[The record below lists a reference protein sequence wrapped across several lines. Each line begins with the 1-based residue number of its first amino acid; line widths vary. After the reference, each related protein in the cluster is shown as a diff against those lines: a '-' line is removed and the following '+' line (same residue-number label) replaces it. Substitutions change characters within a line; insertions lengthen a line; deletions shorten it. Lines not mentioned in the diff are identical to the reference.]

1 LWVASH
7 HPDWS
12 GSVLAFLEG
21 RLRSPGFPR
30 TESEPVRD
38 ALLSFC
44 SASAVQKTVADLLGE
59 RSSSARRDLFLLD
72 TMDRCQLAEFP
83 AVWTGRIGELL
94 ERSSPSVRLRAL
106 NLVRTLQIGGLDDRL
121 EKIAASGDS
130 PAELRTT
137 ALAVLVR
144 KRPGLSD
151 AALQFLLGLLSK
163 NYDAATRLAAAQVLG
178 NAGLSDAQL
187 VKLANVYLQHA
198 DALILPRLLDAF
210 RSSTS
215 EDAGKAMVGALLK
228 SQVTIGEPDAK
239 RLQEI
244 LEKYPQDVRN
254 AASPLLTRLQELQ
267 KARIE
272 RLRQLEPL
280 LSAGGDIGRG
290 RRVFF
295 GEKVAC
301 YHCHTIGNKGGHV
314 GPDLTAVGAIRSGHD
329 ILEAIVFPSA
339 SFVPGF
345 EIYNVETKTDT
356 YSGVR
361 GQDTPEAIT
370 LVTGPNAEIRIPR
383 KQIVSIKPSNVSLMP
398 EGLDESITRAEFI
411 DLLAFLQSQKSRET
425 AQVRSP
431 EVH

>member
-1 LWVASH
+1 M
-7 HPDWS
+7 
-12 GSVLAFLEG
+12 LAFLET
-21 RLRSPGFPR
+21 RLRAPGFPG

-44 SASAVQKTVADLLGE
+44 SNPAVQKTVADLLDEANNG
-59 RSSSARRDLFLLD
+59 ARRDLFLLD
-72 TMDRCQLAEFP
+72 TMDHCQLAEFP
-83 AVWTGRIGELL
+83 AVWTRQVGGLL
-94 ERSSPSVRLRAL
+94 DHSAPAVRLRAL
-106 NLVRTLQIGGLDDRL
+106 NLVRTLQITGLDDRL
-121 EKIAASGDS
+121 KKIASDEDS

-137 ALAVLVR
+137 ALAILVQ
-144 KRPGLSD
+144 KRPRLDD
-151 AALQFLLGLLSK
+151 ASLEFLLGLLGKSH
-163 NYDAATRLAAAQVLG
+163 DAASRLAAAQVLG
-178 NAGLSDAQL
+178 NAGLADAQL
-187 VKLANVYLQHA
+187 VKLANSYLQHA

-215 EDAGKAMVGALLK
+215 EDAGTAMVRALLK
-228 SQVTIGEPDAK
+228 SQVSIGEPDAK

-244 LEKYPQDVRN
+244 LDKYPPDVR
-254 AASPLLTRLQELQ
+254 AAAQPLLARLQELQ

-272 RLRQLEPL
+272 RLRQLESL

-301 YHCHTIGNKGGHV
+301 YHCHTIGNQGGHV

-345 EIYNVETKTDT
+345 EIYSVETKTDT

-361 GQDTPEAIT
+361 GEDTPDAIT

-383 KQIVSIKPSNVSLMP
+383 KQIVSIKPSSVSLMP
-398 EGLDESITRAEFI
+398 EGLDESISRTEFI

-425 AQVRSP
+425 AQVRTFEP
-431 EVH
+431 H